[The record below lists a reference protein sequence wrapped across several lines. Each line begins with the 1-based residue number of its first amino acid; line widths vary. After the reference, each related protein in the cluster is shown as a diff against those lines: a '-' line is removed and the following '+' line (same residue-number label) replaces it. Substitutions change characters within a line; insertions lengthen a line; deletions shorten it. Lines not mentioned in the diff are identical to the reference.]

1 MAQWECIV
9 CGWVY
14 DEAKGDPDNG
24 VAPGTKWDDVPESW
38 LCPDC
43 CVGKEDFE
51 IVAGTEDD
59 AAAASEEAAPAEEE
73 TSGPVVIIGSGL
85 AGYNLVKEVRR
96 IDSEKPIIMITSDDG
111 HNYSKPMLS
120 TGFTKN
126 KDAAALSMGDA
137 GKMALQLNVSIWTN
151 TVVDSIDTDHQ
162 RLTLSTGA
170 TVEYGKLVIA
180 WGADTIKPPMEGD
193 ALDSVFSINDLVDYD
208 GFRKAIA
215 KADAKKVA
223 IIGGGL
229 IGSEFTNDLLNGGF
243 ETETIDPMGYT
254 LPTLLPE
261 QAGKAVQA
269 ELEAQGAKFHFGPLE
284 SGEFGP
290 VATAVNKTENGVQVS
305 LNNGVTIDAD
315 VVVSAVG
322 VRPRTALA
330 EAAGIKVNRGVIGN
344 KFLETSAKNVYTLGD
359 CAEIEGHVLFY
370 VAPLLAGA
378 KALAK
383 TLTGTPTE
391 VSYPAMPVTIK
402 TPTCPVVVS
411 PAPRDAEGEWT
422 IEQDGPN
429 TVCEFRNSEGQLL
442 GFALTGANGVKEKMR
457 LQKELPPIMA

>member
-14 DEAKGDPDNG
+14 DEAKGDPENG
-24 VAPGTKWDDVPESW
+24 VAAGTKWDDVPESW

-51 IVAGTEDD
+51 IVAGTEDEVVASD
-59 AAAASEEAAPAEEE
+59 DSDSAAEADN
-73 TSGPVVIIGSGL
+73 GPLVIIGTGL
-85 AGYNLVKEVRR
+85 AGYNLVKEIRR
-96 IDSEKPIIMITSDDG
+96 IDADKPIIMLTSDDG

-137 GKMALQLNVSIWTN
+137 GKMALQFNVSIWTN
-151 TVVDSIDTDHQ
+151 TVVSAIDTDHQ
-162 RLTLSTGA
+162 RLSLSTGA
-170 TVEYGKLVIA
+170 SLEYGKLVIA

-193 ALDSVFSINDLVDYD
+193 GLDMVFSINDLVDYD
-208 GFRKAIA
+208 NFRKAMS
-215 KADAKKVA
+215 KAEAKKVA

-229 IGSEFTNDLLNGGF
+229 IGSEFTNDLQNGGF

-261 QAGKAVQA
+261 AAGKAVQTA
-269 ELEAQGAKFHFGPLE
+269 LEAQGAKFHFGPLD

-290 VATAVNKTENGVQVS
+290 VATAVNKTDSGVEVV
-305 LNNGVTIDAD
+305 LNNGVSIAADA
-315 VVVSAVG
+315 VVSAVG
-322 VRPRTALA
+322 VRPRIALA
-330 EAAGIKVNRGVIGN
+330 EASGIAVNRGVIGN

-422 IEQDGPN
+422 IDANGAD
-429 TVCEFRNSEGQLL
+429 VVAEFRNGAGELL

>member
-59 AAAASEEAAPAEEE
+59 TVAEAAPAAEAEEDN
-73 TSGPVVIIGSGL
+73 GPVVIIGTGL
-85 AGYNLVKEVRR
+85 AGYNLVKEIRR
-96 IDSEKPIIMITSDDG
+96 IDSDKPIIMLTSDDG

-151 TVVDSIDTDHQ
+151 TVVTAIDTDHQ

-170 TVEYGKLVIA
+170 SLEYGKLVIA

-193 ALDSVFSINDLVDYD
+193 GQDMVFSINDLVDYD
-208 GFRKAIA
+208 NFRKAIA

-229 IGSEFTNDLLNGGF
+229 IGSEFTNDLQNGGF
-243 ETETIDPMGYT
+243 ETETIDPMNYP

-261 QAGKAVQA
+261 AAGKAVQA
-269 ELEAQGAKFHFGPLE
+269 ALEEQGAKFHFGPLE

-290 VATAVNKTENGVQVS
+290 VATAVNKTENGVQVV

-315 VVVSAVG
+315 AVVSAVG
-322 VRPRTALA
+322 VRPRVELA
-330 EAAGIKVNRGVIGN
+330 EASGIEVNRGVVGN

-370 VAPLLAGA
+370 VTPLLNGA

-391 VSYPAMPVTIK
+391 VSYPGMPVTIK
-402 TPTCPVVVS
+402 TPTCPIVVS
-411 PAPRDAEGEWT
+411 PAPRDAQGEWK
-422 IEQDGPN
+422 IEANGPD
-429 TVCEFRNSEGQLL
+429 VVAEFRNSAGELL

-457 LQKELPPIMA
+457 LQKELPPILA

>member
-14 DEAKGDPDNG
+14 DETKGDPDNG
-24 VAPGTKWDDVPESW
+24 VVPGTKWDDVPESW

-43 CVGKEDFE
+43 CVGKDDFE
-51 IVAGTEDD
+51 IIAGTEND
-59 AAAASEEAAPAEEE
+59 AVEASASAEEASTETGAPI
-73 TSGPVVIIGSGL
+73 VIIGTGI
-85 AGYNLVKEVRR
+85 AGYTLLKEIRR
-96 IDSEKPIIMITSDDG
+96 IDADAPIIIVTGDDG
-111 HNYSKPMLS
+111 RNYSKPMLS

-126 KDAAALSMGDA
+126 KDANALAMSDA
-137 GKMALQLNVSIWTN
+137 GSMALQFNCSIWTN
-151 TVVDSIDTDHQ
+151 THVNAINSESQT
-162 RLTLSTGA
+162 LTLNSG
-170 TVEYGKLVIA
+170 VSLEYSKLVIA
-180 WGADTIKPPMEGD
+180 WGADVIRPPMDGD
-193 ALDSVFSINDLVDYD
+193 ALDSVYSINDLVDYD
-208 GFRKAIA
+208 NFRKALV
-215 KADAKKVA
+215 KNKAKKIA

-243 ETETIDPMGYT
+243 ETETVDPMGYT

-261 QAGKAVQA
+261 IAGKTVQA
-269 ELEAQGAKFHFGPLE
+269 ALEAQGAKFHFGPLE
-284 SGEFGP
+284 NGDFGP
-290 VATAVNKTENGVQVS
+290 VATAVNKTENGVQVV

-315 VVVSAVG
+315 AVVSAVG
-322 VRPRTALA
+322 VRPRIQLA
-330 EAAGIKVNRGVIGN
+330 EAAGIKVNRGVVGN
-344 KFLETSAKNVYTLGD
+344 KFLETSAKNIFTLGD

-370 VAPLLAGA
+370 VAPLMAGA

-411 PAPRDAEGEWT
+411 PAPRDAIGEWT
-422 IEQDGPN
+422 IEKNGDD
-429 TVCEFRNSEGQLL
+429 VVAEFRNAAGELL